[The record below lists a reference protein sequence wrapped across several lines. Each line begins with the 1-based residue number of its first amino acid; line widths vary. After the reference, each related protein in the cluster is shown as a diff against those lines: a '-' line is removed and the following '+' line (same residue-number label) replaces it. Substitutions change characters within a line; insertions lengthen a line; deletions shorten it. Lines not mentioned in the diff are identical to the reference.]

1 MFLYSILKFYFNMYA
16 IDKNFSFYI
25 MELII
30 VIVIWKEIFMS
41 NLSNKIFN
49 KIKNKRQVFYL
60 SFFILTYFLTALN
73 HIFVRNFFLS
83 RIFSIFLGIISLYFL
98 NKAYI
103 IPKKSH
109 FILQAILF
117 IFIGLSLL
125 SLFLV

>member
-1 MFLYSILKFYFNMYA
+1 MF
-16 IDKNFSFYI
+16 
-25 MELII
+25 
-30 VIVIWKEIFMS
+30 

-83 RIFSIFLGIISLYFL
+83 KIFSIFLGIISLYFL
-98 NKAYI
+98 NKTYI

-109 FILQAILF
+109 FILQA
-117 IFIGLSLL
+117 
-125 SLFLV
+125 